1 MARCLVANDVET
13 MSDSIGVVIPLHNKR
28 AYVRRAI
35 ESVLRQT
42 HKDFKLTVVDD
53 GSSDGSAECVEQI
66 SDPRIRL
73 VRTVCRGPGAAR
85 NLGIRLTEADWIALI
100 DADDEWRPT
109 FLEKTVAAAR
119 LVPHVVAI
127 FTAIQV
133 RDTPVSRRATPAGLI
148 EDYHAARMRFG
159 IAMTSSSVLVRRAP
173 MLCIGGFREDYRYA
187 EDIEAWFRLS
197 CEGPTYYIAEPLSE
211 IELNDSRSTTRA
223 ANSIERA
230 AGLQMLL
237 DSYEAYRRA
246 GRIPAQQARS
256 CRRFMQHQRGRVA
269 LHLFNARQRAAG
281 ARVLLT
287 GVPVGLH
294 TWREYVRCAVL
305 AFTRSPRLPPAP
317 RN

>member
-1 MARCLVANDVET
+1 
-13 MSDSIGVVIPLHNKR
+13 MSDLVGVVIPLHNKR

-42 HKDFKLTVVDD
+42 HTDFNLTVVDD

-85 NLGIRLTEADWIALI
+85 NSGMRLTEADWIALL

-119 LVPHVVAI
+119 LFPHVVAV
-127 FTAIQV
+127 FTAIQA
-133 RDTPVSRRATPAGLI
+133 RGTSFAQGATTAGLI
-148 EDYHAARMRFG
+148 EDYHAARIRFG
-159 IAMTSSSVLVRRAP
+159 IAMTSSSVLLRRAAV
-173 MLCIGGFREDYRYA
+173 LCIGGFREDYRYA

-197 CEGPTYYIAEPLSE
+197 CEGPSYYIPEPLSE
-211 IELNDSRSTTRA
+211 IELDDSRSTTRSA
-223 ANSIERA
+223 DSIERA

-237 DSYEAYRRA
+237 DSYEVYRRA
-246 GRIPAQQARS
+246 GRIPAHQARS
-256 CRRFMQHQRGRVA
+256 CRRFMQHQRGRLA
-269 LHLFNARQRAAG
+269 LHLFSARQRAAG

-305 AFTRSPRLPPAP
+305 AFARSARLPPPP
-317 RN
+317 RS

>member
-1 MARCLVANDVET
+1 VANDVET
-13 MSDSIGVVIPLHNKR
+13 VSDSIGVVIPLHNKR
-28 AYVRRAI
+28 AYVCRAI

-66 SDPRIRL
+66 SDSRIRL

-85 NLGIRLTEADWIALI
+85 NLGIRLTEADWIGLI

-119 LVPHVVAI
+119 LVPHVVAV

-133 RDTPVSRRATPAGLI
+133 RDTFVLRRATPAGLI

-159 IAMTSSSVLVRRAP
+159 IAMTSSSVLLRRAP
-173 MLCIGGFREDYRYA
+173 ILSIGGFREDYRYA

-197 CEGPTYYIAEPLSE
+197 CEGPSYYVAEPLSK
-211 IELNDSRSTTRA
+211 IDLSDPRSTTRSA
-223 ANSIERA
+223 DSIERA

-246 GRIPAQQARS
+246 GRVPAQQAHS
-256 CRRFMQHQRGRVA
+256 YRRFMQHQRGRLA
-269 LHLFNARQRAAG
+269 LHLFNAQQRAAG
-281 ARVLLT
+281 ARILLT

-294 TWREYVRCAVL
+294 TWREYVRCALV
-305 AFTRSPRLPPAP
+305 AFTRRPRLPPP
-317 RN
+317 QEIERV